1 MLHDLDAYAASV
13 RRAELRADPMP
24 NVALANYIRQTGGT
38 LAAKTERFGYAAG
51 EPNSPERLVQC
62 RVLERHKYPE
72 LRRLP
77 SFGHHTRHPNAASEW
92 RQFFLGLVEGT
103 NIAQAVIARAG
114 WENVEPLQGLT
125 REQSRFVL
133 TQCRAPDGWEGE
145 GQEWQYDRDLA
156 LAAISQY
163 MSWMVSHRHRQR
175 DEHGNIIIPDE
186 TRERL
191 RLSVVGPG
199 RGIITPVE
207 YFYMAPVNVNGEGKV
222 VFSVFMGPGRTNQRS
237 VGELNVGKMYA
248 GIKCLD
254 YDITITTHGLVSENN
269 GTTMMF
275 ILILNAQVL
284 KEQDGTLCEPPKILQ
299 DWFILYYSRNHKF
312 VAFER
317 TVRNAGQTLRLPI
330 MEELALPPDQQFQFA
345 RLLRIFLQQQH
356 DAHDGQ
362 AFQLRTGPAI
372 VPHPPARGR
381 GRGRGRPYGR
391 ARGRGAGRGA
401 GAPVETAAEIAAR
414 VPRFVDLFRAV
425 MDEQELRGIEEYM
438 WDYHMDNDLK

>member
-163 MSWMVSHRHRQR
+163 MSWMVTHRNRQR
-175 DEHGNIIIPDE
+175 DEHGHIIIQDA
-186 TRERL
+186 TREQFRL
-191 RLSVVGPG
+191 ASVSPG
-199 RGIITPVE
+199 SEIVPVE
-207 YFYMAPVNVNGEGKV
+207 FFHMARVNVNGGKIK
-222 VFSVFMGPGRTNQRS
+222 FSVFMGPGRTNQRS
-237 VGELNVGKMYA
+237 IGELFVGRMYA
-248 GIKCLD
+248 GVKCLD
-254 YDITITTHGLVSENN
+254 YDTTITTHGLVSENN
-269 GTTMMF
+269 GANDDVYTNLDCSGIKRARRYIKCAT
-275 ILILNAQVL
+275 
-284 KEQDGTLCEPPKILQ
+284 KDPPRLVHIILQ
-299 DWFILYYSRNHKF
+299 
-312 VAFER
+312 
-317 TVRNAGQTLRLPI
+317 
-330 MEELALPPDQQFQFA
+330 
-345 RLLRIFLQQQH
+345 
-356 DAHDGQ
+356 
-362 AFQLRTGPAI
+362 
-372 VPHPPARGR
+372 
-381 GRGRGRPYGR
+381 
-391 ARGRGAGRGA
+391 
-401 GAPVETAAEIAAR
+401 
-414 VPRFVDLFRAV
+414 
-425 MDEQELRGIEEYM
+425 
-438 WDYHMDNDLK
+438 